1 MLQKTSPLHRLQK
14 TQVEHRRSNTT
25 PRERQTYEIVPVDF
39 ARFGVSLTMFF
50 RFFVEFAPSLIDRFS
65 DLDLLHLPEITKP
78 LVRGLWFLVGSNHR
92 MSQCEKMSWGIPTYN
107 SLLVLSV
114 VMRVFSPKFIKFPW
128 ES

>member
-78 LVRGLWFLVGSNHR
+78 LVRGL
-92 MSQCEKMSWGIPTYN
+92 
-107 SLLVLSV
+107 
-114 VMRVFSPKFIKFPW
+114 
-128 ES
+128 